1 MTAVNSVSPGKLDLC
16 VSRVI
21 RAPRE
26 RVFDAWVNP
35 EMRRSWWFDLLAEP
49 DACQMDVR
57 VGGSYCMKQVG
68 CGKQIPGY
76 PDDYVW
82 IMNGEF
88 VEITPPGR
96 LAFTWNVNHKEEPV
110 VNQLVTVVLEEVAG
124 GTKVT
129 LTHEGIV
136 SDQMRGGT
144 TEGWTELLDRIATLL
159 EGTQ

>member
-1 MTAVNSVSPGKLDLC
+1 MNAVSSTSSGKLDLC

-21 RAPRE
+21 RASRE

-35 EMRRSWWFDLLAEP
+35 AMRRSWWFELIPGSDGCE
-49 DACQMDVR
+49 MDVR
-57 VGGSYCMKQVG
+57 VGGTYCMKQVG
-68 CGKQIPGY
+68 CGKQIPEH

-88 VEITPPGR
+88 VEITPPER
-96 LAFTWNVNHKEEPV
+96 LVFSWNVNHKEEPV
-110 VNQLVTVVLEEVAG
+110 VNQLVTVVFDEVTD

-136 SDQMRGGT
+136 SDQMRGET
-144 TEGWTELLDRIATLL
+144 TEGWTQLLDRIAGLF
-159 EGTQ
+159 EEN